1 MKQQSGSKRLST
13 FARYVVSYMLVL
25 LLALSALFLYMYVYM
40 NREVRA
46 QVISNGIN
54 RLSRIAYQHE
64 GYLDNMLNT
73 AEQIGLSPYLQ
84 PFSYRDEPW
93 RAYELMQQLVPYTV
107 SNDFSDQMYL
117 CFASDDYLYSSSS
130 MMRQG
135 KGSWRTS
142 STSWRMSSGQWGDW
156 YRTWPERSTA
166 YWPLTLR

>member
-64 GYLDNMLNT
+64 GYLDNMPT
-73 AEQIGLSPYLQ
+73 PPS
-84 PFSYRDEPW
+84 
-93 RAYELMQQLVPYTV
+93 
-107 SNDFSDQMYL
+107 
-117 CFASDDYLYSSSS
+117 
-130 MMRQG
+130 
-135 KGSWRTS
+135 
-142 STSWRMSSGQWGDW
+142 
-156 YRTWPERSTA
+156 RSA
-166 YWPLTLR
+166 CPLTCSRSVTATSRGAPMS

>member
-73 AEQIGLSPYLQ
+73 AEQIGLSPLPAAVQ
-84 PFSYRDEPW
+84 LPR
-93 RAYELMQQLVPYTV
+93 RAVARLRADAAACPLHGQQRL
-107 SNDFSDQMYL
+107 F
-117 CFASDDYLYSSSS
+117 
-130 MMRQG
+130 
-135 KGSWRTS
+135 
-142 STSWRMSSGQWGDW
+142 
-156 YRTWPERSTA
+156 
-166 YWPLTLR
+166 

>member
-73 AEQIGLSPYLQ
+73 AEQI
-84 PFSYRDEPW
+84 
-93 RAYELMQQLVPYTV
+93 
-107 SNDFSDQMYL
+107 
-117 CFASDDYLYSSSS
+117 AS
-130 MMRQG
+130 
-135 KGSWRTS
+135 
-142 STSWRMSSGQWGDW
+142 
-156 YRTWPERSTA
+156 
-166 YWPLTLR
+166 PLTCSRSATATSRGAPMN

>member
-84 PFSYRDEPW
+84 RS
-93 RAYELMQQLVPYTV
+93 AT
-107 SNDFSDQMYL
+107 
-117 CFASDDYLYSSSS
+117 A
-130 MMRQG
+130 
-135 KGSWRTS
+135 TS
-142 STSWRMSSGQWGDW
+142 RGAPMN
-156 YRTWPERSTA
+156 
-166 YWPLTLR
+166 

>member
-84 PFSYRDEPW
+84 PFNYRDEPW

-107 SNDFSDQMYL
+107 RILN
-117 CFASDDYLYSSSS
+117 
-130 MMRQG
+130 G
-135 KGSWRTS
+135 W
-142 STSWRMSSGQWGDW
+142 
-156 YRTWPERSTA
+156 
-166 YWPLTLR
+166 

>member
-64 GYLDNMLNT
+64 
-73 AEQIGLSPYLQ
+73 
-84 PFSYRDEPW
+84 
-93 RAYELMQQLVPYTV
+93 
-107 SNDFSDQMYL
+107 
-117 CFASDDYLYSSSS
+117 ASLLKAQGTIWQRGKPS
-130 MMRQG
+130 M
-135 KGSWRTS
+135 
-142 STSWRMSSGQWGDW
+142 
-156 YRTWPERSTA
+156 
-166 YWPLTLR
+166 

>member
-73 AEQIGLSPYLQ
+73 AEQIGLSPTRSATTFLT
-84 PFSYRDEPW
+84 RC
-93 RAYELMQQLVPYTV
+93 T
-107 SNDFSDQMYL
+107 
-117 CFASDDYLYSSSS
+117 CASPA
-130 MMRQG
+130 
-135 KGSWRTS
+135 T
-142 STSWRMSSGQWGDW
+142 T
-156 YRTWPERSTA
+156 TC
-166 YWPLTLR
+166 TLPPR